1 MYLKEQLG
9 TKILLSDIYFLLYFQ
24 NFKNFEHIFCL
35 KVKIFWINVVTHLE
49 TYILKIY
56 CLGDCQCKGD
66 KEENIKKDVKEKDEK
81 TTVKEK
87 EGQPPPP
94 PPAKSSPDK
103 SSLQKIQKLKADIQ
117 AGMLLPK
124 ICIEVL

>member
-1 MYLKEQLG
+1 M
-9 TKILLSDIYFLLYFQ
+9 LLSDIYFLL
-24 NFKNFEHIFCL
+24 NLGHIFCL
-35 KVKIFWINVVTHLE
+35 KIQNFCINVVTHLE
-49 TYILKIY
+49 TYTKKY

-94 PPAKSSPDK
+94 PQAKSSPDK

-117 AGMLLPK
+117 AGMLLPNILIK
-124 ICIEVL
+124 VL